1 MNSENIKSY
10 VSFLEAENKR
20 LAQDLKE
27 HKASEKDKDEIIQ
40 ELVEKLNGKGS

>member
-1 MNSENIKSY
+1 MNSDNIRDY

-27 HKASEKDKDEIIQ
+27 YKASDKDKDEIIQ
-40 ELVEKLNGKGS
+40 ELVEKINGKGS